1 MWTGFWLKIPIRDYF
16 FFLSPEAKAK
26 TSQFSLLSPLR
37 WGTEGWIHALLS
49 GLPLLLISLTRGL
62 QHFLP
67 AHQEILKPDPTVSH
81 GDLLEEVGHSS
92 VLLPLLS
99 HPPPSRMN
107 LCPVSILRIK
117 EEAHL
122 STEAELPGST
132 DVSIIF
138 TLTCHPALQGER
150 VCPCGGKV
158 LSLWV

>member
-1 MWTGFWLKIPIRDYF
+1 MY
-16 FFLSPEAKAK
+16 
-26 TSQFSLLSPLR
+26 
-37 WGTEGWIHALLS
+37 
-49 GLPLLLISLTRGL
+49 
-62 QHFLP
+62 
-67 AHQEILKPDPTVSH
+67 QEILKPDPTVSH
-81 GDLLEEVGHSS
+81 GDLLEEVAHSS

-138 TLTCHPALQGER
+138 TPTCHPALQGER
-150 VCPCGGKV
+150 VCLLRWQSAQPLGLTDSLPYLGPPPLSPANLALFPPPRPAPSTGLLGKEQYPPFY
-158 LSLWV
+158 SLPKNNERV

>member
-1 MWTGFWLKIPIRDYF
+1 MSGGRRGKRIRA
-16 FFLSPEAKAK
+16 SPGPLF
-26 TSQFSLLSPLR
+26 SQELLSLNR
-37 WGTEGWIHALLS
+37 SLSHTHTDTHTEGWIHAPLS

-67 AHQEILKPDPTVSH
+67 VHQEILKPDPTVSH

-92 VLLPLLS
+92 VLHPLLS